1 MEFKS
6 NKKKQLA
13 LAVTLAVVGTA
24 WVGLPGKAFAKTGDA
39 GIIEK
44 PLTWSEYQEKD
55 KTGGAI
61 DVLRKDFSGDDVL
74 VAQWH
79 SSWTDSPNYAGG
91 DMAGKA
97 ITIGSMKVEGIIAKD
112 GVGQTGDLSQGAIT
126 GSNGGLGYAAGV
138 FNQNGLLNATI
149 AVGTSTINA
158 IGGATATQYADPDN
172 KLYQR
177 QGGEGKY
184 TAANTTGIGGA
195 GAIGGNGGKAI
206 AVGVAVGVTPSTEK
220 TAGNVSGSASSNVNI
235 TGDSLTVK
243 AEGAQGG
250 HGGYGGTGAQGAD
263 GAALDKHQTDAGAKG
278 TDGTDALPSDKPAKA
293 ADGTS
298 GPSTP
303 AAPGTLTQAGGNTGS
318 GGSWVQ
324 TGWITTAGAAGAAG
338 TNGTAGT
345 IGQAGGNAEDGKAGV
360 DGAQGN
366 AGQAGGNGG
375 AGANGGNGGDAV
387 GRGLDINNVD
397 RGTITL
403 GSLTVD
409 AKAGNGNAGGTG
421 GVGGQGGVG
430 GIGQQGGNGGVGG
443 QGGDGGEGGD
453 GGNGGS
459 GQQGGQ
465 GINNGS
471 GNGFNWNAT
480 VGGNGGNGGNG
491 GAGGTGGAAGN
502 GGVGGAGGT
511 GGTGGIGGQGGNG
524 GNGGDGGQGGIAT
537 ASGLIGEGN
546 TNLNIAIGAITV
558 NATGGDGAKA
568 GIGGNGGAGGQGG
581 QGGQGGNGGDGGA
594 AGTAGVGG
602 QGGTGGQAGAAGAA
616 GSNNSIPITNTAT
629 AGTAGSN
636 GASGDP
642 GAVGTAGLNG
652 AGGDAGKGGTGGQG
666 GIAGLAG
673 ESGAGSSAYATAVQ
687 LKNTIGVFNTQSIIV
702 NAVAGKGV
710 GSFNINEAVTAA
722 GGTAVTD
729 NTGTVG
735 TDGAVNGTGTNTGI
749 VGNKLSQDGIV
760 NPATNGGAGGE
771 GLTATLGKDN
781 AATSVAQTNNGA
793 EAIAKG
799 LFTEGGELQIGSDAA
814 LDITVTAKDAATTN
828 TAQAIDANNS
838 QNLYIVEGKLTVNA
852 IALGDADLTTVA
864 SGTNPAFGYDASLTD
879 TTTIAT
885 AFNTV
890 GGKMTIMT
898 GAGIDI
904 TAKAGVDA
912 AGNVVAGEIANNADA
927 MKIDSTDVIL
937 YSEGAINI
945 TAVSDE
951 TTKGYARGITAD
963 NNTNLLFQTKDQN
976 ITITGGTR
984 DTDDDDSDGNANDAN
999 PGGTYDPFAGDYA
1012 VKIDSG
1018 VTTFDAGTAD
1028 VIINGASAFTNG
1040 VLNLKSDTYINDN
1053 DGATQSNYGIL
1064 DLNNTT
1070 LNMTDN
1076 LETLVTEDT
1085 ILLNGTKIYF
1095 YDEQNQLDKYNA
1107 VSDFRTINAYDVDS
1121 TGTNDIFMRTN
1132 VNGAYGTDGVA
1143 GSDFFDA
1150 SGDKGDG
1157 TYNITVFDQG
1167 MRNGF
1172 NNVKDDKGNHLD
1184 LTKDPLVLISDI
1196 EGANVGDVT
1205 VMQYDNGVWA
1215 YDYDVTTEKVSDGNG
1230 GYDIVLSGITS
1241 KAVQS
1246 TAQKAAQDA
1255 NKMAAGAAV
1264 TLFGADE
1271 TLMERLGDIR
1281 NSGDDNDGVWAK
1293 YVGGKIKVDGISG
1306 DNEFKYNGFAAGYD
1320 REIGSNWRIGLAGQ
1334 YAKGDTTLSGGDGEI
1349 KTAAG
1354 ALYGTWTGDKGHHVD
1369 IVAKVGKMDSETS
1382 AYGGTIAQKLEGD
1395 FGSSAMSFAVEYG
1408 YRQQLENDWFI
1419 EPMVRASYV
1428 HLGGDDY
1435 SVTTRDGSMSV
1446 TNDSMNSI
1454 VLRGGFLLGKQFA
1467 QGSNVYLKAAVLHD
1481 FDGDIN
1487 TSIRADGRSAEYKDS
1502 IGGTAIEYG
1511 IGINHK
1517 FNKDSSMYM
1526 DIERVSGGDVTKNW
1540 GVNVGFRY
1548 SF

>member
-263 GAALDKHQTDAGAKG
+263 GAALDKHQADAGAKG

-443 QGGDGGEGGD
+443 QGGNGGEGGD

-568 GIGGNGGAGGQGG
+568 GIGGAGGDGGAGGM
-581 QGGQGGNGGDGGA
+581 GGQGGNGGDGGA

-636 GASGDP
+636 GASGAQ

-652 AGGDAGKGGTGGQG
+652 AGGDAGQGGTGGQG
-666 GIAGLAG
+666 GTAGLAG
-673 ESGAGSSAYATAVQ
+673 ESGAGSSAYAAAVQ

-710 GSFNINEAVTAA
+710 GSFDINEAVTAA

-735 TDGAVNGTGTNTGI
+735 TAGAENGTSTDTGI

-760 NPATNGGAGGE
+760 NAVTNGGAGGE
-771 GLTATLGKDN
+771 GLTATLNKNNMG
-781 AATSVAQTNNGA
+781 TSVAQTSNGA

-814 LDITVTAKDAATTN
+814 LDITVTAKDAAVTN

-838 QNLYIVEGKLTVNA
+838 QNIYIVEGKLTVNA
-852 IALGDADLTTVA
+852 IALGDADLNTFA
-864 SGTNPAFGYDASLTD
+864 SGTNPAFDYSADETD

-927 MKIDSTDVIL
+927 MKIDGTDVIL

-951 TTKGYARGITAD
+951 NTNGYARGITAL
-963 NNTNLLFQTKDQN
+963 NNTNLLLQTKDQD
-976 ITITGGTR
+976 ITITGGER
-984 DTDDDDSDGNANDAN
+984 QTDDDENSGHANDAN
-999 PGGTYDPFAGDYA
+999 PGGTYDPFASDYA
-1012 VKIDSG
+1012 VKIDGG
-1018 VTTFDAGTAD
+1018 VTTFDAGTAK
-1028 VIINGASAFTNG
+1028 VTINGASAFTNG
-1040 VLNLKSDTYINDN
+1040 VLNLKSNTLIADN
-1053 DGATQSNYGIL
+1053 DANYGIM
-1064 DLNNTT
+1064 DLTGTRMN
-1070 LNMTDN
+1070 LTDK

-1107 VSDFRTINAYDVDS
+1107 ATDFRTIDAYDVDS

-1132 VNGAYGTDGVA
+1132 VNGAYGGTEGGDLF
-1143 GSDFFDA
+1143 SA

-1172 NNVKDDKGNHLD
+1172 NNVKDDNGNHLD
-1184 LTKDPLVLISDI
+1184 LNKKPLVLISDI
-1196 EGANVGDVT
+1196 KDANIGDVT

-1215 YDYDVTTEKVSDGNG
+1215 YDYDVTTEKVSDGSG
-1230 GYDIVLSGITS
+1230 GYDIVLSGITTTAA
-1241 KAVQS
+1241 KQS
-1246 TAQKAAQDA
+1246 VSQTAAQDA
-1255 NKMAAGAAV
+1255 NKIAAGAAV

-1306 DNEFKYNGFAAGYD
+1306 DNEFKYNGLAAGYD

-1369 IVAKVGKMDSETS
+1369 IVAKVGKVDSETS
-1382 AYGGTIAQKLEGD
+1382 AYGGTIVQKLEGD
-1395 FGSSAMSFAVEYG
+1395 FGSNALSFAVEYG
-1408 YRQQLENDWFI
+1408 YRQQLQNDWFI

-1454 VLRGGFLLGKQFA
+1454 VLRGGFLLGKTFA
-1467 QGSNVYLKAAVLHD
+1467 ESSNVYLKAAVLHD

-1487 TSIRADGRSAEYKDS
+1487 TSISADGRSAEYKDS

-1511 IGINHK
+1511 IGVNHK
-1517 FNKDSSMYM
+1517 FNKDSSMYL
-1526 DIERVSGGDVTKNW
+1526 DVERVSGGDVTKNW